1 MGGKQENKQKNRKG
15 RQNEQQKTY
24 QRTIMSKCRIKFN
37 KNKVINLNSQSR
49 LYLSIRIFL

>member
-37 KNKVINLNSQSR
+37 KNKVINPNSQSR

>member
-37 KNKVINLNSQSR
+37 KKNVINPNSQSR
-49 LYLSIRIFL
+49 LDLSIRIFL